1 MMNSKTIPLNNLYNL
16 PDELKEFDQWV
27 VWESTKIPINA
38 RIGNKA
44 EVDNP
49 STWSTFEVVR
59 EAVLS
64 GKYKGVGFVLTED
77 DPYTIID
84 LDHVIDLETGEISP
98 WAQDII
104 DRMSSYTEVSQ
115 SGTGIH
121 IIIKGKKPGDK
132 CKGKNGQ
139 IEIYD
144 HSRYFALTGNL
155 WGGRHD

>member
-1 MMNSKTIPLNNLYNL
+1 MSKETNSIDNL
-16 PDELKEFDQWV
+16 PDELKTYAQWV
-27 VWESTKIPINA
+27 VWNSTKIPINA

-49 STWSTFEVVR
+49 NTWSTYEVAR

-64 GKYKGVGFVLTED
+64 GKYKGLGFILTED

-84 LDHVIDLETGEISP
+84 LDHVIDLETGVILP

-104 DRMSSYTEVSQ
+104 DRMDSYTEVSQ

-121 IIIKGKKPGDK
+121 IIIKGTKPGNK
-132 CKGKNGQ
+132 CRKGQ
-139 IEIYD
+139 IEVYD
-144 HSRYFALTGNL
+144 HARYFALTGNL
-155 WGGRHD
+155 WEGRHD